1 MPPIVTAILAMIAQ
15 APTAIVEI
23 TALYNAV
30 KGALSATD
38 QEAIDEALAAAQASD
53 AAATAKADAAL
64 DAASKR

>member
-1 MPPIVTAILAMIAQ
+1 MPTLVTAILAMIAQ

-30 KGALSATD
+30 KGALTTND
-38 QEAIDEALAAAQASD
+38 QEMIDEALAAAQASD
-53 AAATAKADAAL
+53 ARATARADAAL